1 MSYRSVIVI
10 GGGAAALSLAAAL
23 PEDIQITLLTKGTT
37 SRSNSMLA
45 QGGIASFHEA
55 GDSAAEHLSDTLAAG
70 GGHNDVKVAA
80 GIIKD
85 GRRMIERLL
94 EQHFPFDIDEQGEP
108 RLGREGGHHR
118 NRIFHAGGD
127 ATGKILVQH
136 LARLLGDNVR
146 VMEQVTVYELLLEQ
160 GRCTGVL
167 ASHEEAGLF
176 EMRADAV
183 VIAAGG
189 CGSLFSRHTNDTTVT
204 GDGLVMAYEVGAE
217 LTDLEFIQFHPTLL
231 VHDGVVYGL
240 VSEAVRGEGGII
252 RDENGRRIMH
262 GRHAM
267 GDLAPRDVVARAMHE
282 EIGSGHSLYIDISE
296 CREFAV
302 RFPTI
307 SSLCE
312 AAGVDIREGRIPVA
326 PGMHFL
332 MGGIRVNEW
341 GESTVPG
348 LYAIGEAACT
358 GLHGANRLASN
369 SLLEALVMG
378 ERAARRIAQIVSVR
392 ISDEGETSLLVLE
405 RDGCYEIPRITLEEL
420 QRRMSE
426 SVSIQRNGEEL
437 QALYRWLHEVQ
448 LAPIYVQKITKEQ
461 LELLHLWQLA
471 KLVTASA
478 LLREESRGA
487 HYRTDFPA
495 TDDAEWKGKQIIHC
509 RNGIQI
515 RENEGIAQS
524 WNVYS

>member
-1 MSYRSVIVI
+1 MSSPSVIVI
-10 GGGAAALSLAAAL
+10 GGGAAALSLAAAM
-23 PEDIQITLLTKGTT
+23 PEDIQITLLTKSTT
-37 SRSNSMLA
+37 GRSNSMLA
-45 QGGIASFHEA
+45 QGGIASFHQT
-55 GDSAAEHLSDTLAAG
+55 GDSAAEHLADTLAAG
-70 GGHNDVKVAA
+70 GGHNDVNMAA

-85 GRRMIERLL
+85 GKRMIERLL
-94 EQHFPFDIDEQGEP
+94 EQHFPFDLDEHGEP
-108 RLGREGGHHR
+108 QLGREGGHHR

-127 ATGKILVQH
+127 ATGKMLVQH
-136 LARLLGDNVR
+136 LAGRLQENVS

-167 ASHEEAGLF
+167 ASHEETGLF

-183 VIAAGG
+183 IIAAGG
-189 CGSLFSRHTNDTTVT
+189 CGSLFSRHTNDTTLT
-204 GDGLVMAYEVGAE
+204 GDGLMMAYAAGAE

-231 VHDGVVYGL
+231 VHEEVCYGL
-240 VSEAVRGEGGII
+240 VSEAVRGEGGVI
-252 RDENGRRIMH
+252 RDENGRRIMS

-267 GDLAPRDVVARAMHE
+267 GDLAPRDVVARVMHE
-282 EIGSGHSLYIDISE
+282 EIRSGHSLYIDISG
-296 CREFAV
+296 CSHFAE

-312 AAGVDIREGRIPVA
+312 TAGVDIHEGRIPVA

-378 ERAARRIAQIVSVR
+378 NRAAQRIAQVVPAR
-392 ISDEGETSLLVLE
+392 ITDESTHSLSAQE
-405 RDGCYEIPRITLEEL
+405 RDGCYEVPHITLEEL
-420 QRRMSE
+420 QWHMSK
-426 SVSIQRNGEEL
+426 SVSIQRSGEEL

-448 LAPIYVQKITKEQ
+448 TDPIHVQKITKEQ
-461 LELLHLWQLA
+461 LERLHLWQLA

-495 TDDAEWKGKQIIHC
+495 RDDAGWKGKQIIHS
-509 RNGIQI
+509 RDGIQI
-515 RENEGIAQS
+515 RENEGIAQT

>member
-1 MSYRSVIVI
+1 MSFRSVIVI
-10 GGGAAALSLAAAL
+10 GSGAAALSFATAM
-23 PEDIQITLLTKGTT
+23 PKDTEITLLTKSTVT
-37 SRSNSMLA
+37 RSNSMLA
-45 QGGIASFHEA
+45 QGGIASFHQA
-55 GDSAAEHLSDTLAAG
+55 GDTAAAHLADTLAVG

-80 GIIKD
+80 GIIED
-85 GRRMIERLL
+85 GRHMLERLL
-94 EQHFPFDIDEQGEP
+94 EQRFPFDLDEQGEP
-108 RLGREGGHHR
+108 QLGREGGHHV

-127 ATGKILVQH
+127 ATGKMLVRH
-136 LARLLGDNVR
+136 LVERLGDNVR
-146 VMEQVTVYELLLEQ
+146 VMEQVTVYELLMEQ
-160 GRCTGVL
+160 GSCTGVL
-167 ASHEEAGLF
+167 ASHEETGLF

-204 GDGLVMAYEVGAE
+204 GDGLMMAYRAGAE

-231 VHDGVVYGL
+231 VHEGICYGL
-240 VSEAVRGEGGII
+240 VSEAVRGEGGVI
-252 RDENGRRIMH
+252 RDETGRRIMN

-267 GDLAPRDVVARAMHE
+267 ADLAPRDVVARVMHE
-282 EIGSGHSLYIDISE
+282 EIRNGHSLYIDISG
-296 CREFAV
+296 CRDFAD

-312 AAGVDIREGRIPVA
+312 AAGIDIRESRIPVA

-378 ERAARRIAQIVSVR
+378 DRVAQ
-392 ISDEGETSLLVLE
+392 
-405 RDGCYEIPRITLEEL
+405 RITQLVPGQFARESGRSLPAKEREGSYELPRMALEEL
-420 QRRMSE
+420 QQRMSDNM
-426 SVSIQRNGEEL
+426 SIQRSGEEL
-437 QALYRWLHEVQ
+437 RALYRWLHEVK
-448 LAPIYVQKITKEQ
+448 LDPVHVQKITKEQ
-461 LELLHLWQLA
+461 LERLHLWQLA

-478 LLREESRGA
+478 LQREESRGA
-487 HYRTDFPA
+487 HFRVDFSV
-495 TDDAEWKGKQIIHC
+495 TDDDNWRGKQIIHS